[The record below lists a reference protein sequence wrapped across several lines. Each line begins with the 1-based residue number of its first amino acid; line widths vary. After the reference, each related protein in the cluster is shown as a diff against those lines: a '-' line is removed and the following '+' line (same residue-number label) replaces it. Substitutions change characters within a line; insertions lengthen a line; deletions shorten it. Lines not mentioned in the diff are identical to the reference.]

1 MKQETKQKI
10 KDAVNFVGTPLIGLA
25 LGGIEG
31 LLWSY
36 EPDIALVKIIPDL
49 YKGKDEDRLT
59 GFWNKLHMYLHSVT
73 NVAIVAGPA
82 ALEVVPYYAPI
93 IVGVHLLV
101 DYCTHSR
108 ETNKYFK
115 GYKPFYPFSN
125 YTILGDK
132 K

>member
-1 MKQETKQKI
+1 MKEITKQKI
-10 KDAVNFVGTPLIGLA
+10 KDVVNFIGTPLIGLG

-36 EPDIALVKIIPDL
+36 EPDIALINLIPDL
-49 YKGKDEDRLT
+49 YKGKNKDRLV
-59 GFWNKLHMYLHSVT
+59 GGWEKLHMYLHSIT
-73 NVAIVAGPA
+73 NVAVITGLA
-82 ALEVVPYYAPI
+82 ALNIIPYYAPI
-93 IVGVHLLV
+93 IVGTHLLI
-101 DYCTHSR
+101 DYFTHSK